1 MDLVKLKAI
10 EFCDVSG
17 NLNQSAGMDN
27 VNKLLSTHGIEA
39 PRKKGLT
46 AEEKRSRMLELFHE
60 SNEFF
65 QRQDVNEAV
74 AKLRNFQMKDLERIA
89 PKQKG
94 IIPQS
99 VKEITQLLVDEGL
112 VECEKIGTFVCY
124 WAFPSQS
131 MITVTEEQKKLKLEI
146 NDLQMKHET
155 LTKKLKKLSEE
166 DPESIT
172 QLENEINKARND
184 ANRWTDITLVS
195 LLSRYR
201 MTAESKN
208 EDDSK
213 RNDFSTS
220 GIIMQRACL
229 TRKILTSDDS
239 ITGPLYMHSFNT
251 DLL

>member
-1 MDLVKLKAI
+1 M
-10 EFCDVSG
+10 
-17 NLNQSAGMDN
+17 
-27 VNKLLSTHGIEA
+27 STSCYPHGIEA

-131 MITVTEEQKKLKLEI
+131 MITRKKQLQELDEKISNLETI
-146 NDLQMKHET
+146 
-155 LTKKLKKLSEE
+155 LKKQKLIEE

-184 ANRWTDITLVS
+184 ANRWT
-195 LLSRYR
+195 
-201 MTAESKN
+201 
-208 EDDSK
+208 
-213 RNDFSTS
+213 
-220 GIIMQRACL
+220 
-229 TRKILTSDDS
+229 
-239 ITGPLYMHSFNT
+239 
-251 DLL
+251 